1 MSSTTVASP
10 PTRRRGRTG
19 HDGTESELIAQAQD
33 GDRDAFRTLVERT
46 QADIYRLAL
55 RLTSNE
61 DDAGDVVQETY
72 LRAFRSLRRFRGD
85 AQFGTWLY
93 RITCNVASTAK
104 TKGRRWR
111 HDDLD
116 DPDRGVDVVDECPE
130 NQPET
135 HVDRVQLRARVGD
148 ALSRLPPKLREVV
161 VLRDIYDLPHRE
173 IAEVL
178 DITESAAK
186 VRLHRA
192 RRQLR
197 HDAEILEEAS

>member
-1 MSSTTVASP
+1 M
-10 PTRRRGRTG
+10 
-19 HDGTESELIAQAQD
+19 
-33 GDRDAFRTLVERT
+33 
-46 QADIYRLAL
+46 
-55 RLTSNE
+55 
-61 DDAGDVVQETY
+61 
-72 LRAFRSLRRFRGD
+72 RRFRGD

-104 TKGRRWR
+104 TKSRRWR

-116 DPDRGVDVVDECPE
+116 DPDCGVDVVDECPE

-135 HVDRVQLRARVGD
+135 HVDRVQLRASIGA
-148 ALSRLPPKLREVV
+148 ALSRLPPKLRAVI

-192 RRQLR
+192 RTQLR
-197 HDAEILEEAS
+197 NDAEMAGATALERTSYAEAV